1 MSPPLE
7 IVKPTVPTSGGGG
20 ATVVISMTGFLAFWS
35 SW

>member
-7 IVKPTVPTSGGGG
+7 IVKPMVATGGG
-20 ATVVISMTGFLAFWS
+20 ATAVISMTGFLAFWS